1 MTKNI
6 NKNEVE
12 VVKPSTFGSKE
23 VYNQFKTVFETRSLL
38 GKNKLKAY
46 GFMILS
52 NIKFNLN
59 VTVGDKFNDGFKIEL
74 KKTSYLK
81 ECLLD
86 LQNSFYD
93 SKLEDKHLTSDEMMY
108 KEELKKSKLDRYTR
122 FSNNKILLKKL
133 MISLKENK
141 PTIELIMKFFDK
153 NNIKNEND
161 LTIQTNAG
169 GLFSGKEKPKSIKGA
184 GGKTN
189 QSETST
195 TSIKEEQL
203 AEEKDDFANLL
214 NAYLKASGTNQQR
227 LQRVIQSIELDK
239 KSHDKDKTQ
248 TTKVFK
254 EFGINEKQLLQVNIS

>member
-1 MTKNI
+1 MALE
-6 NKNEVE
+6 NEVE
-12 VVKPSTFGSKE
+12 VVELSTFNDKN
-23 VYNQFKTVFETRSLL
+23 VHDQFKTVFETRSLL

-59 VTVGDKFNDGFKIEL
+59 VTVSDKFNDGFKIEL

-169 GLFSGKEKPKSIKGA
+169 GLFSGKEKPKSNKGA
-184 GGKTN
+184 SGKTN
-189 QSETST
+189 QSETSGT

-203 AEEKDDFANLL
+203 AEEKNDFANLL